1 MYPMITVW
9 LRAIRIRFLFASIIA
24 VINGLAISFWKNG
37 SFDINYAV
45 LTCGGVIC
53 LHASVD
59 LLNDYWDYRSGID
72 KVTKR
77 TKFSGGTGVLPE
89 NLLKPKT
96 VYCAGILFLVLGS
109 LIGTYFVVI
118 RGITI
123 AIILVFA
130 IIAIYFYSTK
140 IVNLGLGELF
150 VAVKSSMIVVGTFY
164 VQVGFIDM
172 AAIYIGVII
181 GTLSASVLF
190 VNSFPDYCADRD
202 NGRRT
207 LVIILGKKRGAKV
220 LSVFV
225 SITYLMIA
233 VGVLFGYTR
242 LYSLI
247 SFVSIPLAARAIR
260 YLNENNEKFE
270 KLVPAMTNTLLY
282 SRITGILL
290 AIGLLL

>member
-1 MYPMITVW
+1 MIRLW
-9 LRAIRIRFLFASIIA
+9 LRAIRIRFLLASIVA
-24 VINGLAISFWKNG
+24 VINGLALSIWKNA
-37 SFDINYAV
+37 SFDITYAL
-45 LTCGGVIC
+45 LTFGGVIC

-59 LLNDYWDYRSGID
+59 LLNDYWDYRRGID

-96 VYCAGILFLVLGS
+96 VYCAGILFLALGS
-109 LIGTYFVVI
+109 LIGIYFVAI

-123 AIILVFA
+123 AVILIFA
-130 IIAIYFYSTK
+130 IFAIYFYSTK
-140 IVNLGLGELF
+140 IVNIGLGELF
-150 VAVKSSMIVVGTFY
+150 VAIKSSMIVVGTIY
-164 VQVGFIDM
+164 VQTGSIDM
-172 AAIYIGVII
+172 AALFVGIII

-190 VNSFPDYCADRD
+190 VNSFADYDADRD

-207 LVIILGKKRGAKV
+207 LVIILGKKMGAKV
-220 LSVFV
+220 LSLLV
-225 SITYLMIA
+225 SLTYIMIA
-233 VGVLFGYTR
+233 AGVLLGYTK

-247 SFVSIPLAARAIR
+247 SFVSIPFATRAIR
-260 YLNENNEKFE
+260 YLDENNEKFE
-270 KLVPAMTNTLLY
+270 NLVPAMTSTLLY

>member
-1 MYPMITVW
+1 MITLW

-37 SFDINYAV
+37 SFDINYAL

-59 LLNDYWDYRSGID
+59 LLNDYWDYKRGID

-96 VYCAGILFLVLGS
+96 VYCAGIFFLLLGS
-109 LIGTYFVVI
+109 LIGIYFVLI

-123 AIILVFA
+123 AIILLFA
-130 IIAIYFYSTK
+130 IFAIYFYSTK

-150 VAVKSSMIVVGTFY
+150 VAIKSSMIVIGTFY
-164 VQVGFIDM
+164 VQTGFIDV
-172 AAIYIGVII
+172 AALYIGIII

-190 VNSFPDYCADRD
+190 VNSFPDYYADLD

-220 LSVFV
+220 LSLFV
-225 SITYLMIA
+225 ILAYLMIA
-233 VGVLFGYTR
+233 AGVLFGYTR

-247 SFVSIPLAARAIR
+247 SFVSIPLAVKAIR
-260 YLNENNEKFE
+260 YLDENNENLE
-270 KLVPAMTNTLLY
+270 KLVPVMTTTLLY
-282 SRITGILL
+282 SRITAIFL
-290 AIGLLL
+290 AVGLLL

>member
-1 MYPMITVW
+1 MITLW

-37 SFDINYAV
+37 SFDINYAL

-59 LLNDYWDYRSGID
+59 LLNDYWDYKRGID

-96 VYCAGILFLVLGS
+96 VYCAGIFFLLSGS
-109 LIGTYFVVI
+109 LIGIYFVLI

-123 AIILVFA
+123 AIILLFA
-130 IIAIYFYSTK
+130 IFAIYFYSTK

-150 VAVKSSMIVVGTFY
+150 VAIKSSMIVIGTFY
-164 VQVGFIDM
+164 VQTGFIDV
-172 AAIYIGVII
+172 AALYIGIII

-190 VNSFPDYCADRD
+190 VNSFPDYYADLD

-220 LSVFV
+220 LSLFV
-225 SITYLMIA
+225 ILTYLMIA
-233 VGVLFGYTR
+233 AGVLFGYTR

-247 SFVSIPLAARAIR
+247 SFVSIPLAVKAIR
-260 YLNENNEKFE
+260 YLDENNENLE
-270 KLVPAMTNTLLY
+270 KLVPVMTTTLLY
-282 SRITGILL
+282 SRIIAILL
-290 AIGLLL
+290 AVGLLL

>member
-1 MYPMITVW
+1 MYLVIRLW
-9 LRAIRIRFLFASIIA
+9 LRAIRIRFLFASIVA
-24 VINGLAISFWKNG
+24 VINGLALSFWKNA
-37 SFDINYAV
+37 SFDITYAL

-59 LLNDYWDYRSGID
+59 LLNDYWDYRRGID

-77 TKFSGGTGVLPE
+77 TKFSGGTGILPE

-96 VYCAGILFLVLGS
+96 VYCAGILFLLLGT
-109 LIGTYFVVI
+109 LIGIYFVAI

-123 AIILVFA
+123 AVILIFA
-130 IIAIYFYSTK
+130 IFSIYFYSIK
-140 IVNLGLGELF
+140 IVNIGLGELF
-150 VAVKSSMIVVGTFY
+150 VAIKSSMIVIGTFY
-164 VQVGFIDM
+164 VQTGSIDM
-172 AAIYIGVII
+172 AALYVGIII

-190 VNSFPDYCADRD
+190 VNSFPDYDADRD

-207 LVIILGKKRGAKV
+207 LVIILGKKHGAKV
-220 LSVFV
+220 LSLLV
-225 SITYLMIA
+225 SLTYIMIA
-233 VGVLFGYTR
+233 AGVLLGYIK

-247 SFVSIPLAARAIR
+247 SLVSIPFATRAIR
-260 YLNENNEKFE
+260 YLDENNEKFE
-270 KLVPAMTNTLLY
+270 NLIPAMTTTLLY

>member
-1 MYPMITVW
+1 MITLW

-37 SFDINYAV
+37 SFDINYAL

-59 LLNDYWDYRSGID
+59 LLNDYWDYKRGID

-77 TKFSGGTGVLPE
+77 TKFSGGSGVLPE

-96 VYCAGILFLVLGS
+96 VYCAGIFFLLLGS
-109 LIGTYFVVI
+109 LIGIYFVLI

-123 AIILVFA
+123 AIILLFA
-130 IIAIYFYSTK
+130 IFAIYFYSTK

-150 VAVKSSMIVVGTFY
+150 VAIKSSMIVIGTFY
-164 VQVGFIDM
+164 VQTGFIDV
-172 AAIYIGVII
+172 AALYIGIII

-190 VNSFPDYCADRD
+190 VNSFPDYYADLD

-220 LSVFV
+220 LSLFV
-225 SITYLMIA
+225 ILAYLMIA
-233 VGVLFGYTR
+233 AGVLFGYTR

-247 SFVSIPLAARAIR
+247 SFVSIPLAVKAIR
-260 YLNENNEKFE
+260 YLDENNENLE
-270 KLVPAMTNTLLY
+270 KLVPVMTTTLLY
-282 SRITGILL
+282 SRITAIFL
-290 AIGLLL
+290 AVGLLL